1 MMSETRPRASSEQRA
16 DTVEMVA
23 MESGQ
28 GGSEDGIPTPS
39 NSESRQP
46 VKVRITL
53 WRLTNAGL
61 LLGLATAKAI
71 LAYQNNP
78 SANAFDVALGLAWA
92 FMWVKF

>member
-1 MMSETRPRASSEQRA
+1 
-16 DTVEMVA
+16 

-28 GGSEDGIPTPS
+28 GGLEDVIATFS

-46 VKVRITL
+46 GKVKITL
-53 WRLTNAGL
+53 WRFANVCL

-71 LAYQNNP
+71 LAYQNKP

-92 FMWVKF
+92 CM